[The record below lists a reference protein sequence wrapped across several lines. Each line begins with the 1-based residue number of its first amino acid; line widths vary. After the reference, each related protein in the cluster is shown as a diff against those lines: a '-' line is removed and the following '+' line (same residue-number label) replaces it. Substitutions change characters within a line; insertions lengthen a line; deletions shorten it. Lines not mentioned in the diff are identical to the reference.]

1 MRRAGADAASIAQG
15 TDQLQVIASL
25 MRNVG
30 TASPGNLAAF
40 REQVATVIAQSTAA
54 VSAARDAAAATM
66 SAGEVARISAET
78 RRQTEELSRD
88 MYERRI
94 FDPYLKFAS
103 AEEEDAYRRRE
114 AEAKRYMDAELA
126 KGTPEGDLN
135 AAGAAQGQMLDAAA
149 HGAADSP
156 EFKERWEALEKT
168 AREQRE
174 AVRASG
180 GSTEE
185 YDRRLEESVRRFLKS
200 KGLSDEEIDAA
211 IAAAGDDPIQAVKPY
226 LEAEEDTRA
235 IEGEVRGAS
244 RLSHYDAL
252 PIAEGPAVEPGTKN
266 ADVADVF
273 AEFQKTG
280 VQHTGDGSGHG
291 LGGGKLRDRDGPPIP
306 A

>member
-40 REQVATVIAQSTAA
+40 REQVATVIAQSTAV
-54 VSAARDAAAATM
+54 VSAARDAAVATM

-88 MYERRI
+88 VYERKI

-103 AEEEDAYRRRE
+103 AEEEDAYRHRE
-114 AEAKRYMDAELA
+114 AEAKRYMDEELA

-200 KGLSDEEIDAA
+200 KGLSDEEIEAA
-211 IAAAGDDPIQAVKPY
+211 IAAAGDDPLQAVKPY
-226 LEAEEDTRA
+226 LEKEADARALESDVRTTTRIALSKTSTAVGERSDTPTSQD
-235 IEGEVRGAS
+235 AS
-244 RLSHYDAL
+244 VS
-252 PIAEGPAVEPGTKN
+252 N
-266 ADVADVF
+266 VF
-273 AEFQKTG
+273 AEF
-280 VQHTGDGSGHG
+280 
-291 LGGGKLRDRDGPPIP
+291 
-306 A
+306 